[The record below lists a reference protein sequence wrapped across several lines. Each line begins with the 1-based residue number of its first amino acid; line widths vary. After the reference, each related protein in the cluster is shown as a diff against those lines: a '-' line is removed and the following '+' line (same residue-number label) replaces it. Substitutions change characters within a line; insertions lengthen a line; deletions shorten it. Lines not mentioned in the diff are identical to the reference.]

1 MRRLDELTDQEVIA
15 HLARAR
21 EPASL
26 REIAHA
32 LELRHHGRR
41 ALQKIVS
48 RLKRKGEIEEV
59 HSGRFRL
66 AGKKAAPSEARRKGT
81 LLGFPNQ
88 LHRLPQHPFLGTEK
102 RDRNCMIPTCSPV
115 GWWRIATAM
124 ASSCLINLSQ
134 GWRAI
139 CLSAATPWATPCTV
153 TTCSR
158 ASSAAPDPQDAA
170 AASPVRMAKPRA
182 ASKAA
187 SCASWS
193 ARTQQS

>member
-66 AGKKAAPSEARRKGT
+66 AGKKAAPSEARRKGHAIGLPKPAT
-81 LLGFPNQ
+81 SPSTASIPRHRETRQEQIGRAHSELQSQSNLVCRLLLEKKNKIEHTPG
-88 LHRLPQHPFLGTEK
+88 HRP
-102 RDRNCMIPTCSPV
+102 I
-115 GWWRIATAM
+115 
-124 ASSCLINLSQ
+124 
-134 GWRAI
+134 
-139 CLSAATPWATPCTV
+139 
-153 TTCSR
+153 
-158 ASSAAPDPQDAA
+158 
-170 AASPVRMAKPRA
+170 
-182 ASKAA
+182 
-187 SCASWS
+187 
-193 ARTQQS
+193 TQYD

>member
-59 HSGRFRL
+59 HSRRFRL
-66 AGKKAAPSEARRKGT
+66 AGKKARSEEHTSELQSLAYLVCR
-81 LLGFPNQ
+81 LL
-88 LHRLPQHPFLGTEK
+88 LEK
-102 RDRNCMIPTCSPV
+102 KKKKNKH
-115 GWWRIATAM
+115 
-124 ASSCLINLSQ
+124 Q
-134 GWRAI
+134 
-139 CLSAATPWATPCTV
+139 
-153 TTCSR
+153 
-158 ASSAAPDPQDAA
+158 
-170 AASPVRMAKPRA
+170 K
-182 ASKAA
+182 
-187 SCASWS
+187 
-193 ARTQQS
+193 

>member
-66 AGKKAAPSEARRKGT
+66 PGKKAAPSEARRKGHAT
-81 LLGFPNQ
+81 GLPKPGTSPSTAPIPRHRETRQELHDPNLLTGR
-88 LHRLPQHPFLGTEK
+88 LVAHRDGYG
-102 RDRNCMIPTCSPV
+102 DRKSTRLN
-115 GWWRIATAM
+115 
-124 ASSCLINLSQ
+124 SSHRCISYAVFCLKKKKKQ
-134 GWRAI
+134 
-139 CLSAATPWATPCTV
+139 
-153 TTCSR
+153 
-158 ASSAAPDPQDAA
+158 
-170 AASPVRMAKPRA
+170 
-182 ASKAA
+182 
-187 SCASWS
+187 
-193 ARTQQS
+193 